1 MGFGGRC
8 TPLPPRLLPRRTCA
22 PKPHH
27 PEPPNERPSSPIR
40 PTRTPLLAILAAPVE
55 HRARRSDELLHGA
68 QSTRVRP
75 GSPLRLVSGAAQ
87 PRQRRARLVVL
98 TAQLLQQ
105 QLALLLVDVRRGG
118 RPSRERAQPVRVRRL
133 DAGLLPNL
141 GEAAAPVVPHAAVLA
156 RKEDDLSPGGGS
168 DGVSL
173 ASRELASVLDC
184 RVRYRGARVVSLREQ
199 WRYKHCECSGARLS
213 ACPLERYG
221 TG

>member
-75 GSPLRLVSGAAQ
+75 GSPLRLQESSENVQREVCGAARGRRRPRLVSGAAQ

-141 GEAAAPVVPHAAVLA
+141 GEAAAPLA
-156 RKEDDLSPGGGS
+156 RLPLAPASPGAKTS
-168 DGVSL
+168 YQKTQ
-173 ASRELASVLDC
+173 C
-184 RVRYRGARVVSLREQ
+184 TP
-199 WRYKHCECSGARLS
+199 K
-213 ACPLERYG
+213 
-221 TG
+221 